1 MNLNNHVLVIAAL
14 ITTSL
19 LVRVAPA
26 FINLKLSPSG
36 RKTTEQAL
44 PMAVFIN
51 FAVYLI
57 WVEVNIVATAAIASI
72 LVAAFAT
79 FFTRAGLML
88 TACSSTLIYAAIVT
102 Y

>member
-1 MNLNNHVLVIAAL
+1 MNLNDHALVVIAL
-14 ITTSL
+14 IITSL

-36 RKTTEQAL
+36 RKITEQAL

-51 FAVYLI
+51 FSVYLI
-57 WVEVNIVATAAIASI
+57 WVEVNIMATAAIASI

-79 FFTRAGLML
+79 LFTRTGLML
-88 TACSSTLIYAAIVT
+88 TACGSTLVYAAIVT
-102 Y
+102 F